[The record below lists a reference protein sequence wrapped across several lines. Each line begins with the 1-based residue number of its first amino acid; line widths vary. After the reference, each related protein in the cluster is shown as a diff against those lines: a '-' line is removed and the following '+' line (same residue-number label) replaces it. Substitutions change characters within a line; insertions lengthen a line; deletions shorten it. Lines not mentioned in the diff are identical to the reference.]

1 MKRFLSTT
9 AFVVSL
15 AMLFILSPNQSLT
28 AESNSAT
35 NQPIKVLGVKLNTEQ
50 ATWLDTLELQ
60 IQNTSRKSIKY
71 LLVHAEL
78 AGTTSGTFL
87 RVPLIFGQAPG
98 SKTRA
103 AELLQP
109 GARITL
115 KPAKAVCDRMRN
127 EIVASGRI
135 PSPKDFKTSINVVF
149 FEDTSAWKAGYLNY
163 QDPNNSSKWI
173 AVEDPARSMF
183 QKAGYKPAA
192 SKQTCFRYTG
202 FSLEF
207 CCDSNFV
214 ANANFVSDPNGNVQP
229 VEAEACCGSGN
240 CCFYTDIGFCP

>member
-9 AFVVSL
+9 AFVVAL

-28 AESNSAT
+28 ADTNSAT

-60 IQNTSRKSIKY
+60 VQNTSRKSIKY
-71 LLVHAEL
+71 MLVHAEL
-78 AGTTSGTFL
+78 AGTSL
-87 RVPLIFGQAPG
+87 RVPLNFGQAPG
-98 SKTRA
+98 SKTGE

-109 GARITL
+109 GAKISL

-135 PSPKDFKTSINVVF
+135 PSPKDFKTRINVVF
-149 FEDTSAWKAGYLNY
+149 FEDKSAWKAGYLNY
-163 QDPNNSSKWI
+163 QDPNDSSKWI
-173 AVEDPARSMF
+173 AVEETSTF
-183 QKAGYKPAA
+183 KFHKANYKPA
-192 SKQTCFRYTG
+192 SNNQTCYRYSG
-202 FSLEF
+202 FSLEY
-207 CCDSNFV
+207 CCDSNYV
-214 ANANFVSDPNGNVQP
+214 ANANFVNDPNGHVQP

-240 CCFYTDIGFCP
+240 CCFYIDIGTCP